1 MPDVLLNPNGTQV
14 LVCIAI
20 TAFIGIATWLKVRQA
35 KAHDGSSKDV
45 FLAGGGLSW
54 VFIAGS
60 ITLTNLSTDQLVGMN
75 GNQMALLA
83 WWEIC
88 GFFGLLILAY
98 VFVPIYYRNNC
109 TTVTELLEKRYHG
122 KSIRTLISALFVLGN
137 VLIYLPAALYSGALF
152 M

>member
-1 MPDVLLNPNGTQV
+1 MSEVLPSSNGTQV
-14 LVCIAI
+14 LIYIAI
-20 TAFIGIATWLKVRQA
+20 TAFIGISTWLKVRQA
-35 KAHDGSSKDV
+35 KAHDGYSKDV

-54 VFIAGS
+54 LFIAGS
-60 ITLTNLSTDQLVGMN
+60 TTLTNLSTNQLVGMN

-109 TTVTELLEKRYHG
+109 TTVTELLEK
-122 KSIRTLISALFVLGN
+122 
-137 VLIYLPAALYSGALF
+137 
-152 M
+152 